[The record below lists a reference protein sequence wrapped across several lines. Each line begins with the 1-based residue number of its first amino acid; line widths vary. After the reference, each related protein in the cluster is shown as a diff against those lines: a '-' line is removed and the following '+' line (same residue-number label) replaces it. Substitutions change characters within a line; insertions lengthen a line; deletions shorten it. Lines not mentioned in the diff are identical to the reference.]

1 MNTLPLDKKLTILAA
16 MIEGNSI
23 RGTER
28 MTGVHRDTI
37 MRLVTRTGEECARF
51 LDTTVRGIRAEK
63 VQADEIWTYVFKKQA
78 RILGSEALEVG
89 DQYVFVGIDAD
100 TKLVIFYLVGKRDA
114 RSTYYFMRDLRARV
128 VTRIQLTTD
137 GFKPY
142 INAVEDNFGADVDF
156 AQLVKVYGQPPQG
169 MSGRGWYAAGT
180 FVAAIPTP
188 RMGRPAASAI
198 STSYVERQN
207 LTMRMQM
214 RRFTRLTNAFSKKL
228 ENLKAATALHFA
240 HYNFV
245 RVHQTLRI
253 TPAMAAGL
261 TEHVW
266 TLGELVWINRRDTPF
281 ESFWRNRGDMNTPSD
296 TPAFIACFVV
306 IFAGPNVLMGHLS
319 TVCQSGWRGTR
330 SVCLKSPIY
339 RLRARGDCH
348 SALIRNHIRQD
359 GPQNPPAFLSK
370 LNLCRLRTGVEE
382 SHHKKT
388 RKHFPSISL
397 NRETPLVSYKMSAV
411 NTCCNRVG
419 IFSDRGKLF
428 VFERFTKRQG
438 CPHKIKGQ

>member
-1 MNTLPLDKKLTILAA
+1 MNVLSLEKKLVVLSA

-23 RGTER
+23 RSTER

-51 LDTTVRGIRAEK
+51 LDTAVRGIRAQR

-100 TKLVIFYLVGKRDA
+100 TKLVISYLVGKRDA

-169 MSGRGWYAAGT
+169 MSGRGWYATGT
-180 FVAAIPTP
+180 FVTAIPTP
-188 RMGRPAASAI
+188 RTGRPRASAI

-245 RVHQTLRI
+245 RIHQTLRI

-261 TEHVW
+261 TPQVW
-266 TLGELVWINRRDTPF
+266 TLKDLLEAI
-281 ESFWRNRGDMNTPSD
+281 
-296 TPAFIACFVV
+296 
-306 IFAGPNVLMGHLS
+306 
-319 TVCQSGWRGTR
+319 
-330 SVCLKSPIY
+330 
-339 RLRARGDCH
+339 
-348 SALIRNHIRQD
+348 
-359 GPQNPPAFLSK
+359 
-370 LNLCRLRTGVEE
+370 
-382 SHHKKT
+382 
-388 RKHFPSISL
+388 
-397 NRETPLVSYKMSAV
+397 
-411 NTCCNRVG
+411 
-419 IFSDRGKLF
+419 
-428 VFERFTKRQG
+428 
-438 CPHKIKGQ
+438 